1 MIFYWISILENIL
14 NYIQDQ
20 NDNKKK
26 MYSFIFF
33 NKIILKMFKILFI
46 SPYIFYL
53 NVITI

>member
-46 SPYIFYL
+46 SPYF
-53 NVITI
+53 TWM